1 MFDDLFEKR
10 ICVGGKLAKCLEDRD
25 ISIVTFSKE
34 TGISR
39 PTLYKLFKG
48 EINSKVSFDKHL
60 EKILV
65 ILGLTAGELLGYDSK
80 KENHKAKLEIP
91 EFVLPP
97 EAIVKIQGSSRGTQ
111 PKYYTDKVW
120 FKANS
125 LGYEDDAECLS
136 SIVLRYSNVR
146 DYVTYKKCL
155 INNRRGCMSKD
166 FLGKDEAFIS
176 FSKLYSSI
184 TDRELA
190 EELVTL
196 DGPAER
202 IEFVKDF
209 IETNYHLDISE
220 YLSKILTLDML
231 TANVD
236 RHLNNLGI
244 IIKADGHAR
253 SAPIFDNGGA
263 LLSDMDRFCN
273 PDFRKDLEKATGYPF
288 SANLEYQA
296 SCAGIGLRLDYMKLL
311 AALKEYSDCKAKE
324 VLIYQLERYRSLL
337 QWKN

>member
-1 MFDDLFEKR
+1 MFDDLFENR
-10 ICVGGKLAKCLEDRD
+10 ISIAEKLAKCLEDRN
-25 ISIVTFSKE
+25 ISMVSFSKE

-39 PTLYKLFKG
+39 PTLYKLLKG
-48 EINSKVSFDKHL
+48 EINNKISFDKHL
-60 EKILV
+60 EKILA
-65 ILGLTAGELLGYDSK
+65 ILGLTAGELMNYDAK
-80 KENHKAKLEIP
+80 KENFKTKLEIP

-111 PKYYTDKVW
+111 PKYYANKVW

-136 SIVLRYSNVR
+136 SIVLRHSNAR

-155 INNRRGCMSKD
+155 INNRHGCMSKD
-166 FLGKDEAFIS
+166 FLGRDEAFIS
-176 FSKLYSSI
+176 FSKLYSSV
-184 TDRELA
+184 TGRELA
-190 EELVTL
+190 EELITL
-196 DGPAER
+196 DGPSER

-209 IETNYHLDISE
+209 IETNYHLDVSE

-231 TANVD
+231 TVNVD

-244 IIKADGHAR
+244 IIKADGRAR
-253 SAPIFDNGGA
+253 LAPIFDNGGA

-273 PDFRKDLEKATGYPF
+273 PDFKEDIEKATGYPF

-296 SCAGIGLRLDYMKLL
+296 SCAGMGLKIDYAGLL
-311 AALKEYSDCKAKE
+311 SVLEEYTDCKAKD
-324 VLIYQLERYRSLL
+324 VLLYQLAKYRKVLE
-337 QWKN
+337 WN